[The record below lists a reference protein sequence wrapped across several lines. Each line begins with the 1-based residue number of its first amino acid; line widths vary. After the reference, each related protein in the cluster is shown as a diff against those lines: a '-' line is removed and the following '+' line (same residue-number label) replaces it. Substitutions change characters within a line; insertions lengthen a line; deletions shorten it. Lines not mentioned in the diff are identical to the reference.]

1 MHWNT
6 QHHKLLLLKHSE
18 RLLSFLQS
26 MHHKSRVS
34 DKTQCIERHN
44 MDNIPQQYLGKY
56 ATHSCFERFMVF
68 DPKCPLW
75 LRCLKFDPFITTEQ
89 RSQCAEQW
97 VCSLTKTR
105 DQSSQ
110 YLTTGHWLT
119 PGGGVPHVA
128 HERSGACGKMLTAVI
143 SAIWTN
149 GQIWHERQMS
159 DPKAN
164 AKFVSRNPGS
174 HRGSSQ
180 EWKDALI
187 IWNLLCS
194 QLQWSL
200 QSIKEALWPS
210 GNRHWSFSVSDR
222 SASLRVTFP
231 K

>member
-6 QHHKLLLLKHSE
+6 QHHKFLLLKHSE
-18 RLLSFLQS
+18 WLLSFLQS
-26 MHHKSRVS
+26 MHHKSRVA
-34 DKTQCIERHN
+34 DKTLCIERHN

-119 PGGGVPHVA
+119 PGWGGWGGSACCAWEKWSVWQNAHGRYQRHLNKWANLAWKA
-128 HERSGACGKMLTAVI
+128 HEWPKSQCKICQLEPWVSSGLLPRVERCSHHLEPPPLSITVVTAEHKGSLV
-143 SAIWTN
+143 TV
-149 GQIWHERQMS
+149 GQQT
-159 DPKAN
+159 
-164 AKFVSRNPGS
+164 
-174 HRGSSQ
+174 
-180 EWKDALI
+180 LI
-187 IWNLLCS
+187 VLCV
-194 QLQWSL
+194 
-200 QSIKEALWPS
+200 WP
-210 GNRHWSFSVSDR
+210 
-222 SASLRVTFP
+222 
-231 K
+231 